1 MIRGTLCRERVRA
14 WSHRRLTPVDAR
26 ESLTPREP
34 TYPRIRGVPPP
45 HPHHGSAA
53 TRRADRFRRA
63 GRGAQPVHPRMSVR
77 RCAPDRLL
85 PDTRSGQRGVGRSP
99 FIPGWLS
106 RRCAPDRLLPD
117 GVPASGAWGGARSS
131 PDVVASVR
139 AEGSFRRPFREAECG
154 AEPHTPK
161 GGRVGL
167 RIPLLRDARRGLRE
181 RLADVLAMPLQPI
194 ANVLE

>member
-26 ESLTPREP
+26 ESLTPGEP

-53 TRRADRFRRA
+53 TRLADRFWRA
-63 GRGAQPVHPRMSVR
+63 GRGAQPVHPRMSV
-77 RCAPDRLL
+77 
-85 PDTRSGQRGVGRSP
+85 
-99 FIPGWLS
+99 

-154 AEPHTPK
+154 AEPHRSEGW
-161 GGRVGL
+161 GGGPPNPTAAGRA
-167 RIPLLRDARRGLRE
+167 ARPARATRGRPRE
-181 RLADVLAMPLQPI
+181 CRCSPSLTFSS
-194 ANVLE
+194 EH